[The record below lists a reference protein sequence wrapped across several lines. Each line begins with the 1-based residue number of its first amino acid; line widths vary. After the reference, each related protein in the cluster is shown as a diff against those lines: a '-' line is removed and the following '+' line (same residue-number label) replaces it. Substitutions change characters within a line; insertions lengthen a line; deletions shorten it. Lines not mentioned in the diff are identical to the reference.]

1 MKKRFFTS
9 PWTSKY
15 LLALSITAFL
25 FILITVTLHY
35 IIETQKDSALMIN
48 RSGKQR
54 MLTKEI
60 ALKGLQEVSDP
71 DSASQEAVKKELL
84 SAVEELQKNHNELI
98 LSSIPEIQDVYFGTS
113 TSLDYQ
119 VRQYIDNAMSFANM
133 PEPVG
138 EKQKLYVDSILIPDS
153 EKLLKSLDEV
163 TYRFQIESERK
174 ILVQQRIV
182 QISLLFGIFILL
194 LQGIYIFRPMI
205 RMIEKEKE
213 ELLSLNKELDRQA
226 STDGL
231 TGVANRRYLNEFVER
246 EWARA
251 VRENTT
257 VAVIMVDI
265 DFFKAYNDTYGHLAG
280 DECLKRVA
288 RQLKNNIKR
297 PADLV
302 ARYGGEEFAI
312 VLPNTDVQGA
322 EVIAENC
329 RKSIE
334 TLAIVHGASSVSSV
348 VTVSLGVACS
358 REAQCRAATDLFA
371 EADSALYKAKQLG
384 RNRVVVFGR

>member
-1 MKKRFFTS
+1 MKKSFFSS

-15 LLALSITAFL
+15 LIALSITAFL
-25 FILITVTLHY
+25 FILIAVTLEY
-35 IIETQKDSALMIN
+35 VIETQKSSALMIN
-48 RSGKQR
+48 LSGKQR

-246 EWARA
+246 EWARSI
-251 VRENTT
+251 RENTMIS
-257 VAVIMVDI
+257 VIMVDL
-265 DFFKAYNDTYGHLAG
+265 DFFKAYNDNYGHLAG
-280 DECLKRVA
+280 DECLKQVA
-288 RQLKNNIKR
+288 RQMKSNIKR

-312 VLPNTDVQGA
+312 ILPNTDVEGA
-322 EVIAENC
+322 EVIAEAC
-329 RKSIE
+329 RKSVE
-334 TLAIVHGASSVSSV
+334 DLAIVHGASAVSSF
-348 VTVSLGVACS
+348 VTVSLGVAGS
-358 REAQCRAATDLFA
+358 REAQCRAARDLFA
-371 EADSALYKAKQLG
+371 GADSALYKAKQLG
-384 RNRVVVFGR
+384 RNRVAVFGR

>member
-246 EWARA
+246 EWARSI
-251 VRENTT
+251 RENTMIS
-257 VAVIMVDI
+257 VIMVDL
-265 DFFKAYNDTYGHLAG
+265 DFFKAYNDNYGHLAG
-280 DECLKRVA
+280 DECLKQVA
-288 RQLKNNIKR
+288 RQMKSNIKR

-312 VLPNTDVQGA
+312 ILPNTDVEGA
-322 EVIAENC
+322 EVIAEAC
-329 RKSIE
+329 RKSVE
-334 TLAIVHGASSVSSV
+334 DLAIVHGASAVSSF
-348 VTVSLGVACS
+348 VTVSLGVAGS
-358 REAQCRAATDLFA
+358 REAQCRAARDLFA
-371 EADSALYKAKQLG
+371 GADSALYKAKQLG
-384 RNRVVVFGR
+384 RNRVAVFGR

>member
-60 ALKGLQEVSDP
+60 ALKGLQIVSNP
-71 DSASQEAVKKELL
+71 VSASQEAVKKELL

-119 VRQYIDNAMSFANM
+119 VRQYINSAIFFSHISESA
-133 PEPVG
+133 G
-138 EKQKLYVDSILIPDS
+138 KKQKEYVDSILIPNS

-163 TYRFQIESERK
+163 TYRFQMESERK
-174 ILVQQRIV
+174 IAEQQRIV
-182 QISLLFGIFILL
+182 RISLLLVLLILL
-194 LQGIYIFRPMI
+194 LQGVYIFRPMI

-348 VTVSLGVACS
+348 VTVSLGVAGS
-358 REAQCRAATDLFA
+358 REAQCRAATDLF
-371 EADSALYKAKQLG
+371 EGADSALYQAKQLG

>member
-1 MKKRFFTS
+1 MKKSFFSS

-15 LLALSITAFL
+15 LIALSITAFL
-25 FILITVTLHY
+25 FILIAVTLEY
-35 IIETQKDSALMIN
+35 VIETQKSSALMIN
-48 RSGKQR
+48 LSGKQR

-163 TYRFQIESERK
+163 TYRFQMESERK
-174 ILVQQRIV
+174 IAEQQRIV
-182 QISLLFGIFILL
+182 RISLLLVLLILL
-194 LQGIYIFRPMI
+194 LQGVYIFRPMI
-205 RMIEKEKE
+205 HTIEKEKE

-348 VTVSLGVACS
+348 VTVSLGVAGS
-358 REAQCRAATDLFA
+358 REAQCRAATDLF
-371 EADSALYKAKQLG
+371 EGADSALYQAKQLG

>member
-60 ALKGLQEVSDP
+60 ALKGLQIVSNP
-71 DSASQEAVKKELL
+71 VSASQEAVKKELL
-84 SAVEELQKNHNELI
+84 SAVEELQKNHNELT

-119 VRQYIDNAMSFANM
+119 VRQYINSAISFSHIS
-133 PEPVG
+133 EPVG
-138 EKQKLYVDSILIPDS
+138 EKQKEYVDSILIPNS

-163 TYRFQIESERK
+163 TYRFQRESEQK
-174 ILVQQRIV
+174 IAEQQRIV
-182 QISLLFGIFILL
+182 RISLLLVLLILL
-194 LQGIYIFRPMI
+194 LQGVYIFRPMI
-205 RMIEKEKE
+205 HTIEKEKE

-246 EWARA
+246 EWARSI
-251 VRENTT
+251 RENTMIS
-257 VAVIMVDI
+257 VIMVDL
-265 DFFKAYNDTYGHLAG
+265 DFFKAYNDNYGHLAG
-280 DECLKRVA
+280 DECLKQVA
-288 RQLKNNIKR
+288 RQMKSNIKR

-312 VLPNTDVQGA
+312 ILPNTDVEGA
-322 EVIAENC
+322 EVIAEAC
-329 RKSIE
+329 RKSVE
-334 TLAIVHGASSVSSV
+334 DLAIVHGASAVSSF
-348 VTVSLGVACS
+348 VTVSLGVAGS

-371 EADSALYKAKQLG
+371 GADSALYKAKQLG
-384 RNRVVVFGR
+384 RNRVAVFGR

>member
-1 MKKRFFTS
+1 MKKSFFSS

-15 LLALSITAFL
+15 LIALSITAFL
-25 FILITVTLHY
+25 FILIAVTLEY
-35 IIETQKDSALMIN
+35 VIETQKSRALMIN
-48 RSGKQR
+48 LSGKQR

-163 TYRFQIESERK
+163 TYRFQMESERK
-174 ILVQQRIV
+174 IAEQQRIV
-182 QISLLFGIFILL
+182 RISLLLVLLILL
-194 LQGIYIFRPMI
+194 LQGVYIFRPMI
-205 RMIEKEKE
+205 HTIEKEKE

-348 VTVSLGVACS
+348 VTVSLGVAGS
-358 REAQCRAATDLFA
+358 REAQCRAATDLF
-371 EADSALYKAKQLG
+371 EGADSALYQAKQLG

>member
-1 MKKRFFTS
+1 MKKSFFSS

-15 LLALSITAFL
+15 LIALSITAFL
-25 FILITVTLHY
+25 FILIAVTLEY
-35 IIETQKDSALMIN
+35 VIETQKSSALMIN

-60 ALKGLQEVSDP
+60 ALKGLQIVSNP
-71 DSASQEAVKKELL
+71 VSASQEAVKKELL
-84 SAVEELQKNHNELI
+84 SAVEELQKNHNELT

-119 VRQYIDNAMSFANM
+119 VRQYINSAISFSHIS
-133 PEPVG
+133 EPVG
-138 EKQKLYVDSILIPDS
+138 EKQKEYVDSILISNS

-163 TYRFQIESERK
+163 TYRFQRESEQK
-174 ILVQQRIV
+174 IAEQQRIV
-182 QISLLFGIFILL
+182 RISLLLVLLILL
-194 LQGIYIFRPMI
+194 LQGVYIFRPMI
-205 RMIEKEKE
+205 HTIEKEKE

-246 EWARA
+246 EWARSI
-251 VRENTT
+251 RENTMIS
-257 VAVIMVDI
+257 VIMVDL
-265 DFFKAYNDTYGHLAG
+265 DFFKAYNDNYGHLAG
-280 DECLKRVA
+280 DECLKQVA
-288 RQLKNNIKR
+288 RQMKSNIKR

-312 VLPNTDVQGA
+312 ILPNTDVEGA
-322 EVIAENC
+322 EVIAEAC
-329 RKSIE
+329 RKSVE
-334 TLAIVHGASSVSSV
+334 DLAIVHGASAVSSF
-348 VTVSLGVACS
+348 VTVSLGVAGS

-384 RNRVVVFGR
+384 RNGVAVFGR

>member
-246 EWARA
+246 EWARSI
-251 VRENTT
+251 RENTMIS
-257 VAVIMVDI
+257 VIMVDL
-265 DFFKAYNDTYGHLAG
+265 DFFKAYNDNYGHLAG
-280 DECLKRVA
+280 DECLKQVA
-288 RQLKNNIKR
+288 RQMKSNIKR

-312 VLPNTDVQGA
+312 ILPNTDVEGA
-322 EVIAENC
+322 EVIAEAC
-329 RKSIE
+329 RKSVE
-334 TLAIVHGASSVSSV
+334 NLAIVHGASAVSSF
-348 VTVSLGVACS
+348 VTVSLGVAGS
-358 REAQCRAATDLFA
+358 REAQCRAARDLFA
-371 EADSALYKAKQLG
+371 GADSALYKAKQLG
-384 RNRVVVFGR
+384 RNRVAVFGR

>member
-1 MKKRFFTS
+1 M
-9 PWTSKY
+9 
-15 LLALSITAFL
+15 
-25 FILITVTLHY
+25 
-35 IIETQKDSALMIN
+35 
-48 RSGKQR
+48 
-54 MLTKEI
+54 
-60 ALKGLQEVSDP
+60 
-71 DSASQEAVKKELL
+71 
-84 SAVEELQKNHNELI
+84 
-98 LSSIPEIQDVYFGTS
+98 
-113 TSLDYQ
+113 
-119 VRQYIDNAMSFANM
+119 
-133 PEPVG
+133 
-138 EKQKLYVDSILIPDS
+138 
-153 EKLLKSLDEV
+153 
-163 TYRFQIESERK
+163 IES
-174 ILVQQRIV
+174 
-182 QISLLFGIFILL
+182 
-194 LQGIYIFRPMI
+194 
-205 RMIEKEKE
+205 EKE
-213 ELLSLNKELDRQA
+213 ELINLNEALDRQA

-231 TGVANRRYLNEFVER
+231 TGVANRWHLNEFVQR

-348 VTVSLGVACS
+348 VTVSLGVAGS
-358 REAQCRAATDLFA
+358 REAQCRAATDLF
-371 EADSALYKAKQLG
+371 EGADSALYQAKQLG